1 MTITPGGVP
10 SPVYR
15 RVQEA
20 VEAALKRK
28 ISVGINPLV
37 IWAAAGEVV
46 DEILS
51 PPVSADVDHLIRQAR
66 LAPGS
71 KHKARLPGE

>member
-1 MTITPGGVP
+1 MSTIPAAAP
-10 SPVYR
+10 SPVHR

-20 VEAALKRK
+20 VEAALRRK

-37 IWAAAGEVV
+37 IWSAAGEVV
-46 DEILS
+46 EEILTPS
-51 PPVSADVDHLIRQAR
+51 VAADIDHLIRQAR

-71 KHKARLPGE
+71 KHKAR